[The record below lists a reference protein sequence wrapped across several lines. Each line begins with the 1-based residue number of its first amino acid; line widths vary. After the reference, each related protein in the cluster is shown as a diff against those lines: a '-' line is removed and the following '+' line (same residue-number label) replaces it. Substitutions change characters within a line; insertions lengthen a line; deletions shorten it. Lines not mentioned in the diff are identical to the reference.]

1 MHIENEVKYDFSD
14 VLIKPKRSY
23 YTSRKEVDLER
34 TFKFKWSDLVWKGI
48 PVMASN
54 MDTVGTIGSAKVLS
68 KHNTLTC
75 LHKFHT
81 AKELHK
87 IPKVIK
93 KNVAITIGVAEGL
106 QILYEI
112 GKDLKDFNYICIDV
126 ANGYTEQFSEFIRK
140 VRSEFEEKIIIA
152 GNVCTPEMTEQ
163 LILSGADIVKV
174 GIGGGSACITRN
186 VAGVGIPQLSAV
198 IDCSDAAHGVGG
210 MVMSDGGCTCSGD
223 ISKAFGANADFVML
237 GGLLA
242 GHDENSET
250 ITENINTGE
259 KTVEFYGM
267 ASSTALDKFYSNN
280 KGKDYKACEGKHV
293 TIPYKGALENTLLD
307 LLGGIRSTCTYIGA
321 KKIKDISKCTTFVCV
336 NNQLNNIFR

>member
-34 TFKFKWSDLVWKGI
+34 TFKFKWSELVWKGI
-48 PVMASN
+48 PVVASN

-68 KHNTLTC
+68 KYNTLTC

-81 AKELHK
+81 AEELLK

-198 IDCSDAAHGVGG
+198 IDCSDAAHGIGG

-267 ASSTALDKFYSNN
+267 ASSTALNKFYSNN

-293 TIPYKGALENTLLD
+293 TIPYKGALENTLMD

>member
-48 PVMASN
+48 PVVASN

-81 AKELHK
+81 AEELLK

-198 IDCSDAAHGVGG
+198 IDCSDAAHGIGG

-280 KGKDYKACEGKHV
+280 KGKDYKASEGKHV

>member
-48 PVMASN
+48 PVVASN

-81 AKELHK
+81 AEELLK

-106 QILYEI
+106 QILYDI

-280 KGKDYKACEGKHV
+280 KGKDYKASEGKHV

-336 NNQLNNIFR
+336 NNQLNNVFR

>member
-48 PVMASN
+48 PVVASN

-68 KHNTLTC
+68 KYNTLTC

-81 AKELHK
+81 AEELLK

-106 QILYEI
+106 QILFEI

-280 KGKDYKACEGKHV
+280 KGKDYKASEGKHV

>member
-34 TFKFKWSDLVWKGI
+34 EFKFKWSNLIWKGI
-48 PVMASN
+48 PVVASN
-54 MDTVGTIGSAKVLS
+54 MDTVGTIGTAKILS
-68 KHNTLTC
+68 KYNTLTC
-75 LHKFHT
+75 LHKFHS
-81 AKELHK
+81 AEELLK
-87 IPKVIK
+87 IKPNVK
-93 KNVAITIGVAEGL
+93 KNVAITIGIADGL
-106 QILYEI
+106 QILYEL
-112 GKDLKDFNYICIDV
+112 GNNERLFDLICIDV
-126 ANGYTEQFSEFIRK
+126 ANGYTEQFSDFIKK
-140 VRSEFEEKIIIA
+140 VRSEFKEKIIIA

-198 IDCSDAAHGVGG
+198 IECSDAAHGIGG

-242 GHDENSET
+242 GHDENSKS
-250 ITENINTGE
+250 ISENEQSGE

-267 ASSTALDKFYSNN
+267 ASSTALEKYYKNN
-280 KGKDYKACEGKHV
+280 KGKDYKASEGKHV
-293 TIPYKGALENTLLD
+293 KIPYRGPLEDTLLD
-307 LLGGIRSTCTYIGA
+307 LLGGVRSTCTYIGA

-336 NNQLNNIFR
+336 NNQVNNIYT

>member
-48 PVMASN
+48 PVVASN

-81 AKELHK
+81 AEELLK
-87 IPKVIK
+87 IPKSIK

-198 IDCSDAAHGVGG
+198 IDCSDAAHGIGG

-267 ASSTALDKFYSNN
+267 ASSTALNKFYSNN

-321 KKIKDISKCTTFVCV
+321 KKIKDISKCTTFICV
-336 NNQLNNIFR
+336 NNQLNNVFR

>member
-1 MHIENEVKYDFSD
+1 MHIDNEVKYDFSD

-34 TFKFKWSDLVWKGI
+34 EFKFKWSKIVWKGI
-48 PVMASN
+48 PVVASN
-54 MDTVGTIGSAKVLS
+54 MDTVGTINTAKVLGNY
-68 KHNTLTC
+68 NTLTC
-75 LHKFHT
+75 LHKFHGVD
-81 AKELHK
+81 ELIK
-87 IPKVIK
+87 IPNKIK
-93 KNVAITIGVAEGL
+93 KNVAITIGIAEGL
-106 QILYEI
+106 KILY
-112 GKDLKDFNYICIDV
+112 DLRDKEKLFKIVCIDV
-126 ANGYTEQFSEFIRK
+126 ANGYTEQFSEFVRQ

-198 IDCSDAAHGVGG
+198 IECSDAAHGIGG

-242 GHDENSET
+242 GHNENSKN
-250 ITENINTGE
+250 INENKNTGE

-267 ASSTALDKFYSNN
+267 ASSKALN
-280 KGKDYKACEGKHV
+280 KYYTKNMGKDYKASEGKLV
-293 TIPYKGALENTLLD
+293 QIPYKGPIENTLLD
-307 LLGGIRSTCTYIGA
+307 LLGGVRSTCTYIGA

-336 NNQLNNIFR
+336 NNQLNNIYN

>member
-48 PVMASN
+48 PVVASN

-81 AKELHK
+81 AEELLK

-198 IDCSDAAHGVGG
+198 IDCSDAAHGIGG

-267 ASSTALDKFYSNN
+267 ASSTALNKFYSNN

-321 KKIKDISKCTTFVCV
+321 KNIKDISKCTTFICV
-336 NNQLNNIFR
+336 NNQLNNVFR

>member
-34 TFKFKWSDLVWKGI
+34 KFRFKWSNMVWKGI
-48 PVMASN
+48 PIAASN
-54 MDTVGTIGSAKVLS
+54 MDTVGTVGTAKVLS

-81 AKELHK
+81 VDELLN
-87 IPKVIK
+87 IPVSIR
-93 KNVAITIGVAEGL
+93 KNAAITIGIAEGL
-106 QILYEI
+106 SILYALGEQ
-112 GKDLKDFNYICIDV
+112 LKYFKLICIDV
-126 ANGYTEQFSEFIRK
+126 ANGYTEQFSEFIKK
-140 VRSEFEEKIIIA
+140 VRSEFAEKIIIA

-198 IDCSDAAHGVGG
+198 IDCADAAHGIGG

-242 GHDENSET
+242 GHDENSNT
-250 ITENINTGE
+250 ITVDETTGE
-259 KTVEFYGM
+259 KSVRFYGM
-267 ASSTALDKFYSNN
+267 ASSTALEKYYSDNMEI
-280 KGKDYKACEGKHV
+280 DYKASEGKLV
-293 TIPYKGALENTLLD
+293 NIPYKGALEDTLLE
-307 LLGGIRSTCTYIGA
+307 LLGGVRSTCTYIGA

-336 NNQLNNIFR
+336 NNQLNNYFN

>member
-34 TFKFKWSDLVWKGI
+34 DFKFKWSNLSWKGI
-48 PVMASN
+48 PIVAAN
-54 MDTVGTIGSAKVLS
+54 MDTVGTIGSAEVLS
-68 KHNTLTC
+68 KHKVLTC

-81 AKELHK
+81 ADELLK
-87 IPKVIK
+87 ITSGIK

-106 QILYEI
+106 QILYELGEQI
-112 GKDLKDFNYICIDV
+112 KDFNFICIDV
-126 ANGYTEQFSEFIRK
+126 ANGYTEQFCDFIK
-140 VRSEFEEKIIIA
+140 QARSEFENKIIIA

-174 GIGGGSACITRN
+174 GIGGGSACLTRN

-198 IDCSDAAHGVGG
+198 IECSDAAHGIGG

-237 GGLLA
+237 GG
-242 GHDENSET
+242 GR
-250 ITENINTGE
+250 G
-259 KTVEFYGM
+259 G
-267 ASSTALDKFYSNN
+267 
-280 KGKDYKACEGKHV
+280 
-293 TIPYKGALENTLLD
+293 GAL
-307 LLGGIRSTCTYIGA
+307 GRVA
-321 KKIKDISKCTTFVCV
+321 
-336 NNQLNNIFR
+336 QA

>member
-48 PVMASN
+48 PVVASN

-81 AKELHK
+81 AEELLK

-198 IDCSDAAHGVGG
+198 IDCSDAAHGIGG

-321 KKIKDISKCTTFVCV
+321 KKIKDISKCTTFICV
-336 NNQLNNIFR
+336 NNQLNNVFR

>member
-1 MHIENEVKYDFSD
+1 MHIENEVKHDFSD

-34 TFKFKWSDLVWKGI
+34 TFKFKWSELVWKGI
-48 PVMASN
+48 PVVASN

-81 AKELHK
+81 AEELLK

-198 IDCSDAAHGVGG
+198 IDCSDAAHGIGG

>member
-48 PVMASN
+48 PVVASN

-81 AKELHK
+81 AEELLK

-321 KKIKDISKCTTFVCV
+321 KNIKDISKCTTFICV
-336 NNQLNNIFR
+336 NNQLNNVFR

>member
-1 MHIENEVKYDFSD
+1 MHIENEIKYDFSD

-34 TFKFKWSDLVWKGI
+34 KFSFKWSSLVWKGI
-48 PVMASN
+48 PVAASN
-54 MDTVGTIGSAKVLS
+54 MDTVGTIGAAKVLS
-68 KHNTLTC
+68 RHNTLTC
-75 LHKFHT
+75 LHKFHSVG
-81 AKELHK
+81 ELRK
-87 IPKVIK
+87 IPTGIR
-93 KNVAITIGVAEGL
+93 KNVAITIGIAEGL
-106 QILYEI
+106 NILYELVATNANI
-112 GKDLKDFNYICIDV
+112 KFICIDV
-126 ANGYTEQFSEFIRK
+126 ANGYTEQFSDFIK
-140 VRSEFEEKIIIA
+140 QVRTEFEEKIIIA

-198 IDCSDAAHGVGG
+198 IDCSDAAHGIGG

-223 ISKAFGANADFVML
+223 ISKAFGANADFGML

-280 KGKDYKACEGKHV
+280 KGKDYKASEGKHV

>member
-48 PVMASN
+48 PVVASN

-81 AKELHK
+81 AEELLK

-198 IDCSDAAHGVGG
+198 IDCSDAAHGIGG

-250 ITENINTGE
+250 ITENVNTGE

-280 KGKDYKACEGKHV
+280 KGKDYKASEGKHV

>member
-48 PVMASN
+48 PVVASN

-81 AKELHK
+81 AEELLK

-198 IDCSDAAHGVGG
+198 IDCSDAAHGIGG

-280 KGKDYKACEGKHV
+280 KGKDYKASEGKHV

-321 KKIKDISKCTTFVCV
+321 KKIKDISKCTTFICV
-336 NNQLNNIFR
+336 NNQLNNVF

>member
-34 TFKFKWSDLVWKGI
+34 KFTFKWSSLVWKGI
-48 PVMASN
+48 PVVAAN
-54 MDTVGTIGSAKVLS
+54 MDTVGTTGAAKVLS
-68 KHNTLTC
+68 RHNMLTC
-75 LHKFHT
+75 LHKFHSVD
-81 AKELHK
+81 ELKK
-87 IPKVIK
+87 IPQGIR
-93 KNVAITIGVAEGL
+93 KNVAITIGIAEGL
-106 QILYEI
+106 NILYEL
-112 GKDLKDFNYICIDV
+112 GEDLKQFNFICIDV
-126 ANGYTEQFSEFIRK
+126 ANGYTEQFSDFIK
-140 VRSEFEEKIIIA
+140 QVRAEFEKKIIIA

-198 IDCSDAAHGVGG
+198 IDCSDAAHGIGG

-242 GHDENSET
+242 GHDENSEK
-250 ITENINTGE
+250 IIFDEETGQ
-259 KTVEFYGM
+259 KSVKFYGM
-267 ASSTALDKFYSNN
+267 ASSNALEKYYSNN
-280 KGKDYKACEGKHV
+280 IKIDYKASEGKLV
-293 TIPYKGALENTLLD
+293 NIPYKGRLEDTLLD
-307 LLGGIRSTCTYIGA
+307 LLGGVRSTCTYIGA

-336 NNQLNNIFR
+336 NNQLNNYFN

>member
-48 PVMASN
+48 PVVASN

-81 AKELHK
+81 AEELLK
-87 IPKVIK
+87 IPKDIK

-106 QILYEI
+106 RILNQL
-112 GKDLKDFNYICIDV
+112 GKDINDFNYICIDV

-198 IDCSDAAHGVGG
+198 IDCSDAAHGIGG

-242 GHDENSET
+242 GHDENSEN
-250 ITENINTGE
+250 IVENINTGQ
-259 KTVEFYGM
+259 KTVDFYGM

-280 KGKDYKACEGKHV
+280 KGKDYKASEGKHV

-307 LLGGIRSTCTYIGA
+307 LLGGVRSTCTYIGA

-336 NNQLNNIFR
+336 NNQLNNVYL

>member
-48 PVMASN
+48 PVVASN

-81 AKELHK
+81 AEELLK

>member
-48 PVMASN
+48 PVVASN

-81 AKELHK
+81 AEELLK

-140 VRSEFEEKIIIA
+140 VRFEFEEKIIIA

-267 ASSTALDKFYSNN
+267 ASSTALNKFYSNN
-280 KGKDYKACEGKHV
+280 KGKDYKASEGKHV

-321 KKIKDISKCTTFVCV
+321 KNIKDISKCTTFICV
-336 NNQLNNIFR
+336 NNQLNNVFR

>member
-34 TFKFKWSDLVWKGI
+34 EFKFKWSNLIWKGI
-48 PVMASN
+48 PVVASN
-54 MDTVGTIGSAKVLS
+54 MDTVGTIGTAKILS
-68 KHNTLTC
+68 KYNTLTC

-81 AKELHK
+81 AEELLK
-87 IPKVIK
+87 IKPNVK
-93 KNVAITIGVAEGL
+93 KNVAITIGIADGL
-106 QILYEI
+106 QILYEL
-112 GKDLKDFNYICIDV
+112 GNNERLFDLICIDV
-126 ANGYTEQFSEFIRK
+126 ANGYTEQFSDFIKK
-140 VRSEFEEKIIIA
+140 VRSEFKEKIIIA

-198 IDCSDAAHGVGG
+198 IECSDAAHGIGG

-242 GHDENSET
+242 GHDENSKS
-250 ITENINTGE
+250 ISENEQSGE

-267 ASSTALDKFYSNN
+267 ASSTALEKYYKNN
-280 KGKDYKACEGKHV
+280 KGKDYKASEGKHV
-293 TIPYKGALENTLLD
+293 KIPYRGPLEDTLLD
-307 LLGGIRSTCTYIGA
+307 LLGGVRSTCTYIGA

-336 NNQLNNIFR
+336 NNQVNNIYT

>member
-34 TFKFKWSDLVWKGI
+34 EFKFKWSEKIWKGV
-48 PVMASN
+48 PVAASN
-54 MDTVGTIGSAKVLS
+54 MDTVGTIGSANVLS

-81 AKELHK
+81 SEDLQQ
-87 IPKVIK
+87 IPAAVK
-93 KNVAITIGVAEGL
+93 KNVAITIGVAEGI
-106 QILYEI
+106 QKLYEI
-112 GKDLKDFNYICIDV
+112 GEQINDFNFICIDV
-126 ANGYTEQFSEFIRK
+126 ANGYTEQFSDFIRQ
-140 VRSEFEEKIIIA
+140 VRSEFKEMIIIA

-174 GIGGGSACITRN
+174 GIGGGSACITRK

-198 IDCSDAAHGVGG
+198 IDCSDAAHGIGG

-242 GHDENSET
+242 GHDENSRKV
-250 ITENINTGE
+250 TENENTGE

-267 ASSTALDKFYSNN
+267 ASSTALDKYYSND
-280 KGKDYKACEGKHV
+280 KGKEYKASEGKLV
-293 TIPYKGALENTLLD
+293 SIPYKGALEDTLLD
-307 LLGGIRSTCTYIGA
+307 LLGGLRSTCTYIGA

-336 NNQLNNIFR
+336 NNQLNNIYK

>member
-48 PVMASN
+48 PVVASN

-81 AKELHK
+81 AEELLK

-280 KGKDYKACEGKHV
+280 KGKDYKASEGKHV

-321 KKIKDISKCTTFVCV
+321 KNIKDISKCTTFICV
-336 NNQLNNIFR
+336 NNQLNNVFR

>member
-48 PVMASN
+48 PVVASN

-81 AKELHK
+81 AEELLK

-198 IDCSDAAHGVGG
+198 IDCSDAAHGIGG

-321 KKIKDISKCTTFVCV
+321 KNIKDISKCTTFICV
-336 NNQLNNIFR
+336 NNQLNNVFR

>member
-48 PVMASN
+48 PVVASN

-81 AKELHK
+81 AEELLK
-87 IPKVIK
+87 ISKGIK

-198 IDCSDAAHGVGG
+198 IDCSDAAHGIGG

-280 KGKDYKACEGKHV
+280 KGKDYKASEGKHV

-321 KKIKDISKCTTFVCV
+321 KKIKDISKCTTFICV
-336 NNQLNNIFR
+336 NNQLNNVFR

>member
-1 MHIENEVKYDFSD
+1 
-14 VLIKPKRSY
+14 
-23 YTSRKEVDLER
+23 
-34 TFKFKWSDLVWKGI
+34 
-48 PVMASN
+48 
-54 MDTVGTIGSAKVLS
+54 MDTVGTIGSAEVLS
-68 KHNTLTC
+68 KHNALTC

-81 AKELHK
+81 AEELRK
-87 IPKVIK
+87 ISGGIK

-106 QILYEI
+106 GILHELGEQI
-112 GKDLKDFNYICIDV
+112 KDFNFICIDV
-126 ANGYTEQFSEFIRK
+126 ANGYTEQFSDFIK
-140 VRSEFEEKIIIA
+140 QARSEFENKIIIA

-198 IDCSDAAHGVGG
+198 IECSDAAHGIGG

-250 ITENINTGE
+250 Y
-259 KTVEFYGM
+259 YG
-267 ASSTALDKFYSNN
+267 KQNY
-280 KGKDYKACEGKHV
+280 
-293 TIPYKGALENTLLD
+293 
-307 LLGGIRSTCTYIGA
+307 R
-321 KKIKDISKCTTFVCV
+321 
-336 NNQLNNIFR
+336 

>member
-48 PVMASN
+48 PVVASN

-81 AKELHK
+81 AEELLK
-87 IPKVIK
+87 IPKGIK

-106 QILYEI
+106 RILYEI

-198 IDCSDAAHGVGG
+198 IDCSDAAHGIGG
-210 MVMSDGGCTCSGD
+210 MVMSDGGCTCSGG
-223 ISKAFGANADFVML
+223 SASP
-237 GGLLA
+237 GGV
-242 GHDENSET
+242 
-250 ITENINTGE
+250 I
-259 KTVEFYGM
+259 
-267 ASSTALDKFYSNN
+267 
-280 KGKDYKACEGKHV
+280 
-293 TIPYKGALENTLLD
+293 
-307 LLGGIRSTCTYIGA
+307 
-321 KKIKDISKCTTFVCV
+321 
-336 NNQLNNIFR
+336 